1 MNTTGF
7 PSPAQGYEEQNL
19 DLNAIAIKH
28 PAATF
33 YMRYHGSPLA
43 DYGIFYDDILII
55 DCSMPPA
62 VGKLVIVRT
71 IDGFKCHPV
80 AARRMYK
87 GNLIYTYAD
96 SQGIEHACREIFGTV
111 RAVLKLYDT
120 AR

>member
-7 PSPAQGYEEQNL
+7 PSPAQGYEDHNL
-19 DLNAIAIKH
+19 DLNTIAIKH

-55 DCSMPPA
+55 DCSLHPA

-71 IDGFKCHPV
+71 IDGFKCHPIT
-80 AARRMYK
+80 AKRNYK
-87 GNLIYTYAD
+87 GSSVFTYTD
-96 SQGIEHACREIFGTV
+96 NQGMEHICREIFGTV
-111 RAVLKLYDT
+111 RAVLKLYDSSC
-120 AR
+120 